1 VFVRPVQ
8 FFEDRTFPV
17 DAKLCFVIMP
27 FAEQWSARIYK
38 EIRETVENRCDFQYE
53 CRRAD
58 DFYGKVVLGD
68 IWQRMNEASF
78 IIADLTNQNP
88 NVFYELGLAH
98 ALGKDVIPILQNGHT
113 IPFDQQP
120 FRILFYED
128 NSDGYEIL
136 RTRLPEWIAA
146 LEYQSAPIVLLKR
159 GMVDRFNDKV
169 RNSSRLMF
177 RWEDLQGVDLSG
189 ANFRGAMLSEALL
202 SQTTGSETIF
212 SKTNCIRTEFDD
224 AEYLRP
230 TFEGANL
237 SEAFFRRAKL
247 ESPNFRGA
255 ILIRTNWEGAAVRDA
270 DISAA
275 TFDESTFNQFVAQFP
290 DTRGKDLAVV
300 EIN

>member
-1 VFVRPVQ
+1 MFVRPVP
-8 FFEDRTFPV
+8 FFEDRTFPIN
-17 DAKLCFVIMP
+17 ARLCFVIMP
-27 FAEQWSARIYK
+27 FAEQWSPRIYR
-38 EIRETVENRCDFQYE
+38 EIRETVENRCNLEYE

-128 NSDGYEIL
+128 NSDGYEVL
-136 RTRLPEWIAA
+136 RTRLPEWISA

-159 GMVDRFNDKV
+159 GMVDRFNERV
-169 RNSSRLMF
+169 RSSSRLMF
-177 RWEDLQGVDLSG
+177 RWEDLQGVDLTG

-202 SQTTGSETIF
+202 RHTTGSDTIF

-230 TFEGANL
+230 QFEDSNL
-237 SEAFFRRAKL
+237 SEAYFRGAKL
-247 ESPNFRGA
+247 ESPDFRGA
-255 ILIRTNWEGAAVRDA
+255 ILIRTNWEGAVVHYA
-270 DISAA
+270 DISGA
-275 TFDESTFNQFVAQFP
+275 TFDESTFKNFVAQFP
-290 DTRGKDLAVV
+290 DARGKDLAIV